1 MSKEVK
7 EDKRF
12 VILAPA
18 RTGSTMLRTVLNKLP
33 NYKCH
38 GELYAINRILG
49 LLPEVTSVDQ
59 PELLKLRNEKPEEFH
74 KEIKFVFGQQVGLK
88 AIYFQL
94 FNQTGLRFLRKL
106 QVEKSIKVIHLWRN
120 DLAARHFSE
129 IALNYKAK
137 FRNAEDVVNIKHQC
151 DHNVMLNEA
160 KRLIDC
166 GNMLKDMLGDD
177 RFLNIEYEKFVS
189 SYEERALL
197 FKFLNFSEEDVE
209 SFEIPEKRISFEN
222 KSVNIDF
229 VDQKI
234 ETDKFQANI
243 ANLPKMEFK

>member
-1 MSKEVK
+1 
-7 EDKRF
+7 
-12 VILAPA
+12 
-18 RTGSTMLRTVLNKLP
+18 
-33 NYKCH
+33 
-38 GELYAINRILG
+38 
-49 LLPEVTSVDQ
+49 
-59 PELLKLRNEKPEEFH
+59 
-74 KEIKFVFGQQVGLK
+74 
-88 AIYFQL
+88 
-94 FNQTGLRFLRKL
+94 
-106 QVEKSIKVIHLWRN
+106 
-120 DLAARHFSE
+120 
-129 IALNYKAK
+129 
-137 FRNAEDVVNIKHQC
+137 
-151 DHNVMLNEA
+151 MLNEA